1 MDLKRDINSLS
12 RKVTKAKTREEAR
25 RFQTFNSRVM
35 QLTQKNNKEAYVEIK
50 GILKPG
56 KKKGREN
63 PSSILGPGA
72 VRGESGTNFT
82 RPKRRGRKGD

>member
-63 PSSILGPGA
+63 PSSIL
-72 VRGESGTNFT
+72 RS
-82 RPKRRGRKGD
+82 